1 MDASDTAHSFHV
13 TLSFVQSYW
22 SLLLALPRL
31 TPSLLGTAI
40 TVALTTDVDMLR
52 NSTRLLQHVWC
63 LMLALPSTAQ
73 EECQLKYT
81 HDAVGP

>member
-1 MDASDTAHSFHV
+1 MDASVTAHSLHV

-22 SLLLALPRL
+22 SLLLALPTL

-63 LMLALPSTAQ
+63 LMLALPVL
-73 EECQLKYT
+73 LKKN
-81 HDAVGP
+81 VS